1 MKTSFPM
8 QKMVTVLPAPGLAI
22 TARPKSWLPAI
33 TLATTCVLAS
43 ASAAAMEDSMLQTGV
58 NVDQLEWRDTNEGDV
73 AAWDAKV
80 WLGDDLN
87 KLILNSEGEY
97 RHSDSRHDNKHN
109 NEHDSATEEAELQL
123 LYSRAIAA
131 YWNFQA
137 GWRGDLQ
144 PTPERHWLAL
154 GLEGLAPWFID
165 VNATLFVG
173 NEDRTALRLTL
184 EHELMLTQ
192 RLALVPEI
200 ELNVY
205 GRNDPETATGA
216 GLSDVAAGMRLHYE
230 ITREFAP
237 YVGVHY
243 WKQYGNTA
251 RFSRVDDEKTDGAEF
266 VAGIHFWY

>member
-8 QKMVTVLPAPGLAI
+8 QKIVTALPAQLLAI
-22 TARPKSWLPAI
+22 NARQKLWLPAI
-33 TLATTCVLAS
+33 TLAATCVFTS
-43 ASAAAMEDSMLQTGV
+43 TTAAAMEDSMLLTGV
-58 NVDQLEWRDTNEGDV
+58 NVDQLEWRDTDEGDV
-73 AAWDAKV
+73 AGWDAKV

-97 RHSDSRHDNKHN
+97 RQGD

-123 LYSRAIAA
+123 LYSRAITA

-173 NEDRTALRLTL
+173 NEERTALRLGL
-184 EHELMLTQ
+184 EHELMFTQ

-205 GRNDPETATGA
+205 GRNDLETATGA
-216 GLSDVAAGMRLHYE
+216 GLSDVTAGMRLHYE

>member
-1 MKTSFPM
+1 MTNDFFRK
-8 QKMVTVLPAPGLAI
+8 G
-22 TARPKSWLPAI
+22 
-33 TLATTCVLAS
+33 TLAAALLTATAP
-43 ASAAAMEDSMLQTGV
+43 AAAMEDSMLLTGV
-58 NVDQLEWRDTNEGDV
+58 NVDQLEWRNADDGDV
-73 AAWDAKV
+73 AAWDARV

-87 KLILNSEGEY
+87 RFILNSEGEY
-97 RHSDSRHDNKHN
+97 LKSDGQHGGE
-109 NEHDSATEEAELQL
+109 EHDSATEEAELQL
-123 LYSRAIAA
+123 LYSRAISA

-144 PTPERHWLAL
+144 PTPQRDWLAL

-173 NEDRTALRLTL
+173 NEDRTALRIKL
-184 EHELMLTQ
+184 EHELLSTQ
-192 RLALVPEI
+192 QLALVPEL
-200 ELNVY
+200 ELNAY

-216 GLSDVAAGMRLHYE
+216 GLSDLSAGLRLRYD

-237 YVGVHY
+237 YIGVHY

-251 RFSRVDDEKTDGAEF
+251 RFSRVNEEETDGAEF